1 MNNLVQRTFIAP
13 LQLIISLGV
22 LIFLSAWT
30 INFWQAWVYLFIF
43 GLSFMLNLFYLYKND
58 QRLLQRRLNV
68 VEKEIQQKRTQLY
81 ISVAYLTVLFVS
93 SLDHRFLWSE
103 VPFSVVMTG
112 DIFVIL
118 GYFIIFI
125 ALRDNAFAATTI
137 EVFPDHKVVSSG
149 LYAIIRHPMYLGAI
163 IMLLGTPLA
172 LGSWWGILTFI
183 PIIFLIVRRLFEEE
197 KILSQHLS
205 GYKEYCQNV
214 KCYLVPFI
222 W

>member
-1 MNNLVQRTFIAP
+1 MV
-13 LQLIISLGV
+13 V
-22 LIFLSAWT
+22 IF
-30 INFWQAWVYLFIF
+30 
-43 GLSFMLNLFYLYKND
+43 
-58 QRLLQRRLNV
+58 
-68 VEKEIQQKRTQLY
+68 
-81 ISVAYLTVLFVS
+81 
-93 SLDHRFLWSE
+93 
-103 VPFSVVMTG
+103 FS
-112 DIFVIL
+112 L

-125 ALRDNAFAATTI
+125 ALKDNAFAATTI

-197 KILSQHLS
+197 KILSHHLS